1 MAVITPFGIFIRTRL
16 GFGGRNGP
24 AFMQRL
30 SDHVYGDLEDVC
42 VYIDDIFIAF
52 SDWTSYLESLP
63 EISQRTRDTKLK
75 SAANKIKFVLFS
87 IDFVGLYLTKDGIKP
102 QEVHAN
108 TIIQFPVPQ
117 DYKIPEKLLSSLQ
130 LLCRVH
136 SKFFKYCGAP
146 Y

>member
-1 MAVITPFGIFIRTRL
+1 MAVLTPFGIFIRTRL
-16 GFGGRNGP
+16 VFGARNGP

-42 VYIDDIFIAF
+42 VYIDDIFIAS
-52 SDWTSYLESLP
+52 SDWTIYLESLR

-87 IDFVGLYLTKDGIKP
+87 IDFVGLYLTKDGTKP

-108 TIIQFPVPQ
+108 TILQFPVPQ
-117 DYKIPEKLLSSLQ
+117 D
-130 LLCRVH
+130 
-136 SKFFKYCGAP
+136 
-146 Y
+146 